1 MNGRAVIT
9 ERFRPMLILGGVL
22 ILITASVVIGL
33 YNERMEDSRALA
45 AAEVQGRIL
54 ADTVTA
60 ALSFGDRPALREY
73 VNAMRADPNLDAVGV
88 YDDSGRLVAG
98 FTRSRLARRLADT
111 LNATTAPGRIIIKT
125 PVVQSGVRLGTVYLR
140 ERAEPLAQR
149 LGRYAPAAFLVLM
162 GLTMVLVTSL
172 DAQTLRRINRDL
184 ETQIA
189 QREQA
194 EAALRQS
201 QKMEAI
207 GRLTGGIAHD
217 FNNMLAIVLGSLDLL
232 IRRYADADPKLLHF
246 VHDARDG
253 ANRAAVLTQRLL
265 AFSRLQP
272 LKPTSADIT
281 RVVNDM
287 AALLR
292 RTLEE
297 TIAVE
302 TVSAAGLWRA
312 HIDVAELE
320 TAILNLAINCRDAMP
335 EGGKLTIGQATP
347 ISTGPTRRPSP
358 ISRPAST

>member
-149 LGRYAPAAFLVLM
+149 LGRYAPA
-162 GLTMVLVTSL
+162 GLPGPDGPDDGPGDVPGRPDPAPNQSGPRNS
-172 DAQTLRRINRDL
+172 DRRAR
-184 ETQIA
+184 T
-189 QREQA
+189 
-194 EAALRQS
+194 
-201 QKMEAI
+201 
-207 GRLTGGIAHD
+207 GRSRPAPEPED
-217 FNNMLAIVLGSLDLL
+217 GSHRPPD
-232 IRRYADADPKLLHF
+232 RRH
-246 VHDARDG
+246 R
-253 ANRAAVLTQRLL
+253 
-265 AFSRLQP
+265 SRLQQHAGDRDRQP
-272 LKPTSADIT
+272 RPAYP
-281 RVVNDM
+281 
-287 AALLR
+287 ALR
-292 RTLEE
+292 RRRSE
-297 TIAVE
+297 AV
-302 TVSAAGLWRA
+302 ALRA
-312 HIDVAELE
+312 
-320 TAILNLAINCRDAMP
+320 
-335 EGGKLTIGQATP
+335 
-347 ISTGPTRRPSP
+347 
-358 ISRPAST
+358 